1 LNKEKG
7 MKKYA
12 TPFQAVQIVGA
23 LLLMCSP
30 LMPAGICTLSAAV
43 AGESAA
49 NGSMKNGAKEEKKL
63 SKEEVFSDSFI
74 NKLSQAYGHLIVK
87 TLDTPVIKL
96 NFDAVVQ
103 GMKDGK
109 ENKTSPM
116 NEQEYEEAVALVQEY
131 AFQEMSQKNLAE
143 ANEFLAKNAKSSG
156 VVELQPGKLQYV
168 VERPGRPDGQV
179 VKENSMPTVLYTGS
193 YANGSVFG
201 STQESGEAVPILLT
215 QTIPGFRQGL
225 LGMKEGEKRKIF
237 IHPDL
242 GYGTSGQ
249 LSPNALLV
257 FEVEVVK
264 VEEAPQDADQDGDES
279 SEVDVDV
286 NGVLEADQVEIDEEQ
301 KNGSKQNPVNL

>member
-1 LNKEKG
+1 

-12 TPFQAVQIVGA
+12 TPFQAARVACTILVA
-23 LLLMCSP
+23 CTPLLPMGLF
-30 LMPAGICTLSAAV
+30 AADARETNTGV
-43 AGESAA
+43 AAT
-49 NGSMKNGAKEEKKL
+49 NKKL
-63 SKEEVFSDSFI
+63 SKEEVFSDAFI

-96 NFDAVVQ
+96 NFDGVIQ
-103 GMKDGK
+103 GMREGK

-131 AFQEMSQKNLAE
+131 AFQEMAEKNLAE
-143 ANEFLAKNAKSSG
+143 ATEFLAKNAKAAG
-156 VVELQPGKLQYV
+156 VIELQPGKLQYI
-168 VERPGRPDGQV
+168 VENAGRPDGLV
-179 VKENSMPTVLYTGS
+179 VKENSMPTILYTGT

-257 FEVEVVK
+257 FDVEVVK
-264 VEEAPQDADQDGDES
+264 VEDAPQDLEDAADLDSDAADTIEIDQI
-279 SEVDVDV
+279 EVDD
-286 NGVLEADQVEIDEEQ
+286 EDQ
-301 KNGSKQNPVNL
+301 NSGSKQNPVNL